1 MINFHKIKYKNFL
14 SSGNYFTEIQLDR
27 DNDTLIVGQNGAG
40 KSTILDALT
49 FSLFGK
55 PFRKINK
62 GQLVNSINEK
72 DCKVEIEFAINKTE
86 YKVLRGI
93 KPNIFEIYRDG
104 KKLNED
110 CSANEQQK
118 TLETQILKL
127 NYKSFTQIVI
137 LGSASFVPF
146 MQLSAPHRREVIE
159 DLLDIKVFSSMSDI
173 LKENIKASKDS
184 LKVLE
189 LKKESVAD
197 KIMMQKQFIRSVE
210 QDGENDIKD
219 KQEKIVVCDQETDE
233 YQKKI
238 ENLLLRTNN
247 KSEEIKTYTASTAT
261 IKQLNTFRTKLQT
274 KYQTSVTE
282 SNFFNKNTVCPTCT
296 QNIEETFRV
305 NKIDHL
311 QEVIS
316 KYETNLS
323 EIEQAITK
331 EEERELMFFKLQK
344 ESTTL
349 QNETSQLNVRI
360 SNSNKL
366 RKDLESEIQDI
377 TDKYENRTAENVK
390 LTEYKDKL
398 KEILKDLNKLKEEY
412 EYFQVANTLV
422 KDDGV
427 KSGVI
432 RKYLPLINQQV
443 NDYLQRMDFFIN
455 FTLDEEFNE
464 NIQTPVH
471 EKFSYASF
479 SEGEKMRIDLSLLF
493 TWREVARLKNSVAT
507 NLLIMDEVFDSS
519 LDGFGTDEFLKIV
532 RFVIKDANVFII
544 SHKNELYDKFNNCLE
559 FEKVKGFSRLKKN
572 LTNTQV

>member
-344 ESTTL
+344 EITAL

-398 KEILKDLNKLKEEY
+398 KEILEDLNKLKEEY

-559 FEKVKGFSRLKKN
+559 FEKVKGFSRLKKS
-572 LTNTQV
+572 LTVT